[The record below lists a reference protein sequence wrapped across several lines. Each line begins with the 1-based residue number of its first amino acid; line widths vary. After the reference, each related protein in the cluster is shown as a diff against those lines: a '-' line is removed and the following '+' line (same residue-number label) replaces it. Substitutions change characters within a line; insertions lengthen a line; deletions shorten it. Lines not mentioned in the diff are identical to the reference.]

1 MMREH
6 STVDITSIA
15 QAPLR
20 QYVRECY
27 QRRAAV
33 VNGRVTA
40 TFTKA
45 TEFAAS
51 MAPRRGFII
60 PSTACKRIDASRLIG
75 RVLHAIDLGACIAC
89 NVTCLT
95 SISCV
100 AIGAI
105 HDFNAITAMVH
116 SIDGDT
122 MRVTMKSRRTKRF
135 AHIVTRQRDNES
147 TNDMRKRL
155 AKFKRRATSSAPA
168 AAADDNATTIATTA
182 TTAAADTT
190 TATVTSAVSAT
201 LGAAESVTTSATSA
215 TAVPVIGAKR
225 VRDDDDDDDVINQ
238 APSPSLPLPVDVDP
252 RSLEYRNWIR
262 ENARKK
268 KYDV

>member
-1 MMREH
+1 MDV
-6 STVDITSIA
+6 TAIA
-15 QAPLR
+15 QSPLR

-45 TEFAAS
+45 TENAAS

-60 PSTACKRIDASRLIG
+60 PSTACKKIDASRLMG

-89 NVTCLT
+89 NVMCLT

-116 SIDGDT
+116 GIDGDS
-122 MRVTMKSRRTKRF
+122 MRVSMKSRRTKRF

-147 TNDMRKRL
+147 SNDMRKRL
-155 AKFKRRATSSAPA
+155 AKFRRRATSSAPA
-168 AAADDNATTIATTA
+168 AAADDNATTTATIATTA
-182 TTAAADTT
+182 ATAVADTT

-201 LGAAESVTTSATSA
+201 LGC
-215 TAVPVIGAKR
+215 
-225 VRDDDDDDDVINQ
+225 
-238 APSPSLPLPVDVDP
+238 
-252 RSLEYRNWIR
+252 
-262 ENARKK
+262 
-268 KYDV
+268 

>member
-1 MMREH
+1 MQCD
-6 STVDITSIA
+6 VFDINLVCCA
-15 QAPLR
+15 
-20 QYVRECY
+20 
-27 QRRAAV
+27 
-33 VNGRVTA
+33 
-40 TFTKA
+40 
-45 TEFAAS
+45 
-51 MAPRRGFII
+51 
-60 PSTACKRIDASRLIG
+60 
-75 RVLHAIDLGACIAC
+75 
-89 NVTCLT
+89 
-95 SISCV
+95 
-100 AIGAI
+100 GAI

-122 MRVTMKSRRTKRF
+122 MRVSMKSRRTKRF

-201 LGAAESVTTSATSA
+201 LGAESVAMSATSA